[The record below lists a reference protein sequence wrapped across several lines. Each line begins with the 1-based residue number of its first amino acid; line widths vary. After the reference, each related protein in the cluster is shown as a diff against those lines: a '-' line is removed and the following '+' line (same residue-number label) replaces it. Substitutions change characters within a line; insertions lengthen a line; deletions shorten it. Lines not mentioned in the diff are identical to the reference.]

1 MAHIAVVG
9 AGAAGLYAAGHA
21 LQQGNTVTIIEHMES
36 PGKKLAITGKGR
48 CNITNECDP
57 EEFLKNV
64 RRNPRFLYSAIYG
77 HTPANVMEVFQHELG
92 VALKTERGRR
102 VFPQSDNAQEVILA
116 LLSFAKKAQ
125 MVKGQAKG
133 LLLREDGSV
142 QGVRLSDGREIYS
155 DAVLLATGG
164 MSYQVTGSTGI
175 GYTMAKQAGHKIV
188 PPVPSLVSMVERDRI
203 AKRMTGLSL
212 RNVELT
218 LWEGKKAVFHEQGEM
233 LFTHF
238 GLSGPMVLSAS
249 AYIGDM
255 KKHEYLVT
263 IDLKPA
269 LTIEQLDARIL
280 RDFAEMANRN
290 VSSSLDK
297 LLPASMRPV
306 MLDMWEIDT
315 EKKVNQITRP
325 ERQRLAE
332 LIKKFPIPIADRGD
346 LAHAVITAGGVD
358 VKEVDPKT
366 MQSRLANGLY
376 FAGEILDVDAYTG
389 GYNLQIAWAT
399 AYAAAEAI
407 SRNFTDMV

>member
-1 MAHIAVVG
+1 MAHIAIIG

-21 LQQGNTVTIIEHMES
+21 LRQGNKVTLVEHMEA

-48 CNITNECDP
+48 CNVTNECDP
-57 EEFLKNV
+57 EEFLKHV

-77 HTPANVMEVFQHELG
+77 HTPADVMEFFQQELG

-102 VFPQSDNAQEVILA
+102 VFPQSDSALEVIAA
-116 LLSFAKKAQ
+116 LVAFTKNAQ
-125 MVKGQAKG
+125 MVKGQARE
-133 LLLREDGSV
+133 LLLGQNGQV
-142 QGVRLSDGREIYS
+142 QGVRLADGREIRS

-188 PPVPSLVSMVERDRI
+188 PPVPSLVSMVEKNKV
-203 AKRMTGLSL
+203 AKSMTGLSL

-218 LWEGKKAVFHEQGEM
+218 LWEGKKAVFREQGEM

-238 GLSGPMVLSAS
+238 GLSGPLVLSAS
-249 AYIGDM
+249 AYLRDM
-255 KKHEYLVT
+255 KKYEYLVT

-269 LTIEQLDARIL
+269 LTPEQLDARML
-280 RDFAEMANRN
+280 RDFAEMPNRN

-306 MLDMWEIDT
+306 MLGLWAVDA
-315 EKKVNQITRP
+315 EKKVNQITRQ
-325 ERQRLAE
+325 ERQKLAE
-332 LIKKFPIPIADRGD
+332 LVKRFPVPIADRGD

-366 MQSRLANGLY
+366 MQSRLVSGLY

-389 GYNLQIAWAT
+389 GYNLQIAWST
-399 AYAAAEAI
+399 AYAAAQAMCGG
-407 SRNFTDMV
+407 FHDMV